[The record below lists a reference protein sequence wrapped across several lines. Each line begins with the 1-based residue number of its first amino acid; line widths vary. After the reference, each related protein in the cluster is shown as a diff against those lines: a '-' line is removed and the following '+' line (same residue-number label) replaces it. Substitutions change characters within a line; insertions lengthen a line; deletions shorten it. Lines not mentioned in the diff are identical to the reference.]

1 MRVKC
6 LAQEHNT
13 IIVPRAQTRTA
24 RSQDEQTNRLT
35 LFIGSMLDTVSAIFW
50 SLFGQVDP
58 SSFQDDESEYD
69 VIWKTALILFG
80 AFNIV
85 AVLVALNMLIAILN
99 DSYVQITVRTLSCFH
114 IFSTHGSAKP
124 SPFPLSGC

>member
-1 MRVKC
+1 M
-6 LAQEHNT
+6 AF
-13 IIVPRAQTRTA
+13 
-24 RSQDEQTNRLT
+24 
-35 LFIGSMLDTVSAIFW
+35 FIYSMSGSVTTIFW

-58 SSFQDDESEYD
+58 GSFQLGSEYN

-99 DSYVQITVRTLSCFH
+99 DSYVQITVRVELN
-114 IFSTHGSAKP
+114 FSTHVSAKS
-124 SPFPLSGC
+124 SPFPLSGY

>member
-1 MRVKC
+1 
-6 LAQEHNT
+6 
-13 IIVPRAQTRTA
+13 
-24 RSQDEQTNRLT
+24 
-35 LFIGSMLDTVSAIFW
+35 MLDTVSAIFW

-99 DSYVQITVRTLSCFH
+99 DSYVQITVRTSSCFH
-114 IFSTHGSAKP
+114 NFSTHA
-124 SPFPLSGC
+124 FPLSGC

>member
-1 MRVKC
+1 MPK
-6 LAQEHNT
+6 NT
-13 IIVPRAQTRTA
+13 TQSSSPELKPR
-24 RSQDEQTNRLT
+24 RLDPKT
-35 LFIGSMLDTVSAIFW
+35 SKLIAWPFFSFGSMLDTVSAIFW

-99 DSYVQITVRTLSCFH
+99 DSYVQITVRTSSCFH
-114 IFSTHGSAKP
+114 NFSTHASAKP

>member
-6 LAQEHNT
+6 LAQEQNT
-13 IIVPRAQTRTA
+13 INVPRAQKPGLLDPKT
-24 RSQDEQTNRLT
+24 SKLT
-35 LFIGSMLDTVSAIFW
+35 MWLVFIGSMLDTVGTIFW

-99 DSYVQITVRTLSCFH
+99 DSYVQITVGIVL
-114 IFSTHGSAKP
+114 FSH
-124 SPFPLSGC
+124 